1 MVEFAQDAGGLE
13 AVVDA
18 QLAPGAVAIGV
29 DRRLGHAELA
39 GDLLGAEMLVDQP
52 QAITLT
58 RCQHVDSV
66 RDIGQRPLQSGRHS
80 KRRLSRRVYLD
91 ARISGYAR
99 CFVARHGG
107 A

>member
-1 MVEFAQDAGGLE
+1 VVEFAQDAGGLE

-18 QLAPGAVAIGV
+18 ELAARAVAVGV
-29 DRRLGHAELA
+29 DGRLRHAEFA

-66 RDIGQRPLQSGRHS
+66 
-80 KRRLSRRVYLD
+80 
-91 ARISGYAR
+91 
-99 CFVARHGG
+99 
-107 A
+107 